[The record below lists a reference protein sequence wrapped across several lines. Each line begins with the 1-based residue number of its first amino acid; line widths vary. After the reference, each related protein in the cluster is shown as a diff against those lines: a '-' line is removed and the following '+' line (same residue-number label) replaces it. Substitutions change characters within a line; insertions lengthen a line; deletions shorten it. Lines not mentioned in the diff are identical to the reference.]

1 MTMQGV
7 YNDGTKD
14 VVRPV
19 KVTSTGELVTAS
31 GSGSTGLTDAQLR
44 ASPVPIIATARTCLG
59 TFRVTCTTSS
69 QALAALIGT
78 SIPVGATT
86 CEIQADG
93 GSIRLRR
100 DGGTPTSTV
109 GYRIDDGVEKM
120 VDTALADVRLI
131 SASAVSVFA
140 NVIFFDRV

>member
-31 GSGSTGLTDAQLR
+31 GTGSTGITDAQLR

-59 TFRVTCTTSS
+59 TSRVTVTTSS
-69 QALAALIGT
+69 QTLAALIGT
-78 SIPVGATT
+78 AIPVGATT

-100 DGGTPTSTV
+100 DGIAPTSTV

-131 SASAVSVFA
+131 SAGGASVFA